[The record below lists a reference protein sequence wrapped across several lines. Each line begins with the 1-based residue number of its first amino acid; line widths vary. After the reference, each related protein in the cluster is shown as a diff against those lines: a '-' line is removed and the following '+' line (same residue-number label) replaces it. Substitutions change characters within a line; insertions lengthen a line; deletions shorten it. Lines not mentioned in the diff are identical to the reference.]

1 MKLIQNCEV
10 TATLQI
16 SASLTS
22 YKFFFFFTLQFF
34 TGRVELSTTG
44 YVMDL
49 ILLPRSSSKLRSVP
63 TLAQSSRMGWSDEQ
77 EVGNPQLRISEVF
90 QLMLHAFFR
99 QKITSVLYTTA
110 NNRRKQKHLH
120 QGFLKTLLQAH
131 N

>member
-1 MKLIQNCEV
+1 MKLIQNCKV

-22 YKFFFFFTLQFF
+22 YKFFFFFFTLQFF
-34 TGRVELSTTG
+34 TRRVELSTTG

-120 QGFLKTLLQAH
+120 
-131 N
+131 